1 MWIVRIAL
9 GRPYTFIMLSV
20 LIVLMGGYA
29 ILTTATDIFPN
40 IKIPIAAVI
49 WRYNGILPEEIADR
63 IVLFSERIAQTTVN
77 DVEHTESQSVNG
89 VSVVKYFFQPDVD
102 PDLSFAQITAIS
114 QTQLFYSPPGTS
126 PPFIL
131 SYSASS
137 VPILQLALSSESMS
151 EAQIYDVGNT
161 ILRTQLATV
170 AGASIPFPYGG
181 KQRQVQID
189 LDPQALRANG
199 LSPNDVVNAIGQQN
213 LILPAGTE
221 KIGPL
226 EYYCR
231 ISQLGTA

>member
-9 GRPYTFIMLSV
+9 GRPDTFIILSV

-29 ILTTATDIFPN
+29 ILTTAT
-40 IKIPIAAVI
+40 
-49 WRYNGILPEEIADR
+49 
-63 IVLFSERIAQTTVN
+63 

-114 QTQLFYSPPGTS
+114 QTQFFYSPRGTS

-170 AGASIPFPYGG
+170 AGASIPFPCGG
-181 KQRQVQID
+181 EQRQVLKFLCI
-189 LDPQALRANG
+189 
-199 LSPNDVVNAIGQQN
+199 LS
-213 LILPAGTE
+213 
-221 KIGPL
+221 
-226 EYYCR
+226 
-231 ISQLGTA
+231 ISSVAVAEIEG